1 MMDAEFFWLQR
12 LKQGDTE
19 AFSFLFDRYHKL
31 LYVLAYRYLK
41 SVEDAQDA
49 VQHTF
54 MKLWEKRNDFDFSQG
69 VRSLLFTILKHF
81 ILNEFRHKQVMWDK
95 QAAIIKQQERAENPF
110 ASFEDKEMSE
120 LLYSAIEKLP
130 PQKREICE
138 LKIKR
143 GFSNQQ
149 IAEKMN
155 LSIPTV
161 KSHYTQAIKQLRESM
176 GGMMS
181 ETMLLLW
188 LFVR

>member
-69 VRSLLFTILKHF
+69 VRSLLFTVLKHF

-95 QAAIIKQQERAENPF
+95 QAAIIKQQEGAENPF
-110 ASFEDKEMSE
+110 VWFEDKEMSE

-176 GGMMS
+176 GGIMS
-181 ETMLLLW
+181 ETVLLLW